1 MKNKHSISF
10 VSVIMAILFCCNC
23 VFFSELSVNAKEP
36 NSQKK
41 ISASLESSLEKIDDN
56 DEIKIAVWLYDIE
69 EDVKNMAFSDYL
81 KREFDKGSISSELYS
96 VSDILQNGTIS
107 KRNQLSMEEIQTLLS
122 IKRSAYKQLHYER
135 NLQWKNNIVKQLN
148 TYKLIYLS
156 KYTPAVFL
164 EVPKLEIKTLASSD
178 EVEYVYLYEDAKVP
192 YDNVLENDSIKIS
205 PKSVNYGVWQTITN
219 INTMK
224 NAFGL
229 TGNGVKIGLLE
240 NGIPDINHSSGVF
253 NNSNITPVNN
263 GSTDG
268 HATYMASILVGKT
281 TDYSGVAPNAHLYC
295 ACYDYEYD
303 YIGPMETLI
312 DNNINILSISLGLG
326 YGTFN
331 TYGNYSKY
339 LDYLVYN
346 YNITVCMCSGNHS
359 TSFGVP
365 EGAMGYNLIT
375 VGNLDDNNT
384 TTNEDDVIRYTSS
397 YVTSSTEAY
406 KPDLCAP
413 GARVGTPSTL
423 EHVSDG
429 LGGTSAATP
438 VVAGIC
444 AMLMQSDPS
453 LMTKPML
460 LKSAIMSGAK
470 RIPNMGLITSSSTS
484 VNPAISRSYGSG
496 LVNAYNTYNIIDSEK
511 WKYIPL
517 IAQEQNQN
525 PYVLNVNISQ
535 SAINSSKKLAVCL
548 TWTQK
553 VMATSLYSS
562 TVYDVY
568 HHDLR
573 VYDPNNNLV
582 ARSNYQ
588 YDRKQFVYYQPTVA
602 GTYKIKV
609 YKSGTSQAGSLAAI
623 SYNFYN

>member
-1 MKNKHSISF
+1 M
-10 VSVIMAILFCCNC
+10 
-23 VFFSELSVNAKEP
+23 
-36 NSQKK
+36 
-41 ISASLESSLEKIDDN
+41 
-56 DEIKIAVWLYDIE
+56 
-69 EDVKNMAFSDYL
+69 
-81 KREFDKGSISSELYS
+81 
-96 VSDILQNGTIS
+96 
-107 KRNQLSMEEIQTLLS
+107 
-122 IKRSAYKQLHYER
+122 
-135 NLQWKNNIVKQLN
+135 
-148 TYKLIYLS
+148 
-156 KYTPAVFL
+156 
-164 EVPKLEIKTLASSD
+164 PKSEIKTLASSD
-178 EVEYVYLYEDAKVP
+178 EVEHIYRYEDAKVP
-192 YDNVLENDSIKIS
+192 CDNVLENDSIKIS
-205 PKSVNYGVWQTITN
+205 PKSANYGVWQSITS

-224 NAFGL
+224 NAFSL
-229 TGNGVKIGLLE
+229 TGIGVKIGLLE
-240 NGIPDINHSSGVF
+240 NGLPDINHSSGVF

-263 GSTDG
+263 GPTDG
-268 HATYMASILVGKT
+268 HATYTASILVGKT
-281 TDYSGVAPNAHLYC
+281 TDYSGAAPNAHLYC
-295 ACYDYEYD
+295 ASFDYDYGCG
-303 YIGPMETLI
+303 YIGPIETLI
-312 DNNINILSISLGLG
+312 DNNINIISISLGLG
-326 YGTFN
+326 LGSGIFN
-331 TYGNYSKY
+331 TYGNYAKY

-346 YNITVCMCSGNHS
+346 YNITVCKSAGNYS
-359 TSFGVP
+359 IDPGVP
-365 EGAMGYNLIT
+365 EGAMGYNSIT
-375 VGNLDDNNT
+375 VGCLDDNNT
-384 TTNEDDVIRYTSS
+384 TTNTDDVISSYSS

-460 LKSAIMSGAK
+460 LKSAIMGGAK
-470 RIPNMGLITSSSTS
+470 RIPNMGSITSSSTS

-525 PYVLNVNISQ
+525 PYVLNVNVSQ
-535 SAINSSKKLAVCL
+535 NAINSSKKLAVCL

-553 VMATSLYSS
+553 VMATSLNSS

-588 YDRKQFVYYQPTVA
+588 YDRKQFAYYQPTVA

-623 SYNFYN
+623 TYNFYN